1 MYNQLTREQRYAIY
15 LGLQDGK
22 SKTAIA
28 RQINCDP
35 STVYREIKRNSNK
48 RGYYV
53 WKEAQELAMVR
64 RERSV
69 ANHKIAQ
76 HILKRALQLLVDE
89 DWSPRQISGYLKREG
104 VNISHERIYRAI
116 RSDES
121 GELRKHCRHKM
132 KYLHHVHKPRVA
144 AGKTLIPD
152 RVPIQDRP
160 VEADGK
166 RFGDWEMD
174 LVVGKGQRSAVL
186 TIIER
191 STSIFMQTR
200 LNSKRADEVEKAVV
214 RLLLPYK
221 DHILTITTDNGIEF
235 RNHQKI
241 AKKLNTTVYFTDPY
255 CSWQKGAIENMNKLF
270 RQYFPKGTD
279 FNLVTQKELDQIQ
292 YKINR
297 RPREKLNFS
306 NPKTEFYKNFV

>member
-1 MYNQLTREQRYAIY
+1 MGRYI
-15 LGLQDGK
+15 
-22 SKTAIA
+22 
-28 RQINCDP
+28 
-35 STVYREIKRNSNK
+35 
-48 RGYYV
+48 
-53 WKEAQELAMVR
+53 WKEAQELALVR

-69 ANHKIAQ
+69 ANHKVAD
-76 HILKRALQLLVDE
+76 HILKRALRLLVDE

-104 VNISHERIYRAI
+104 VNISHERIYQAI
-116 RSDES
+116 RSDSS

-132 KYLHHVHKPRVA
+132 KYLRHIHRPKKS
-144 AGKTLIPD
+144 AGITCIPD

-160 VEADGK
+160 VEADGT

-186 TIIER
+186 TVVER
-191 STSIFMQTR
+191 CTSMFMQTK
-200 LNSKRADEVEKAVV
+200 LKSKRPDEVAQQVI

-221 DHILTITTDNGIEF
+221 KYVRTITTDNGFEF
-235 RNHQKI
+235 RSHLRI
-241 AKKLNTTVYFTDPY
+241 ARKLNTTVYFTDPY
-255 CSWQKGAIENMNKLF
+255 SSWQKGAVENMNKLF

-279 FNLVTQKELDQIQ
+279 FNLVTQDDLDQIQ

-306 NPKTEFYKNFV
+306 TPKTEFYKNFV